1 MQQLLLQLCGAIA
14 FLFLTTGSS
23 AQNVG
28 IGTNNPQQKL
38 HVQGNTY
45 IKDSLGIRITRPLA
59 TLDVNGTVLFR
70 GNNNNNFDDS
80 IRAAVEFF
88 TGRGDLNNVPFG
100 NTMSDIAFNFGGPG
114 GGFRHFLITRHST
127 SLNAAQNA
135 IDFYINKSSVD
146 TGSFAPDS
154 GNVRALTITDA
165 GVYITDRLA
174 IGTNNTPNEKFY
186 VNGNAKVETDFLV
199 GGSSVLNNKV
209 NILDRLAIGTS
220 NTPTE
225 RFYVN
230 GNAKVETDFLVG
242 GSSILNNK
250 VNILDRLAIGTSNTP
265 TEKLYVNGSAKVETD
280 LSVTGTVNMGYTTN
294 SQEFISQGNTI
305 NTYTLSCAAGQ
316 RLIYGGGGHRDYN
329 LAAQYVI
336 INYNGPDITN
346 PTTTWRL
353 ILTNTDTTPKTIRMF
368 CTCARIN

>member
-1 MQQLLLQLCGAIA
+1 MQQLLLKLCGAIA
-14 FLFLTTGSS
+14 FFFLTTGSS

-70 GNNNNNFDDS
+70 GNNNNSFDDS

-88 TGRGDLNNVPFG
+88 TGRGLANNVPFR
-100 NTMSDIAFNFGGPG
+100 NTKSDIAFNFGGPG

-154 GNVRALTITDA
+154 GNVRALSVTDA
-165 GVYITDRLA
+165 GVYISDKLA
-174 IGTNNTPNEKFY
+174 IGASTTPNERFY

-199 GGSSVLNNKV
+199 GGNSILNNRV
-209 NILDRLAIGTS
+209 NVLDRLAIGTS
-220 NTPTE
+220 SGPTE

-242 GSSILNNK
+242 GKLIALDSITIKAIVQEAIQPPAFQNGWINHGGGFTDAGFWKDKEGLVHIQGLIKNGGTALNTILFTLPLGYRPPDRQIYTVLSNNI
-250 VNILDRLAIGTSNTP
+250 VSRIDILD
-265 TEKLYVNGSAKVETD
+265 NGD
-280 LSVTGTVNMGYTTN
+280 
-294 SQEFISQGNTI
+294 
-305 NTYTLSCAAGQ
+305 
-316 RLIYGGGGHRDYN
+316 
-329 LAAQYVI
+329 VI
-336 INYNGPDITN
+336 ITSAASSLWLN
-346 PTTTWRL
+346 
-353 ILTNTDTTPKTIRMF
+353 LTGIYFRVN
-368 CTCARIN
+368 